1 MLEKVSNHLFFDRDL
16 SWLTFNGR
24 VLDEASKADVPLLE
38 KIKFLSIYSSNLDEF
53 YRVRMPVLLA
63 LAKLSKK
70 ENNNIKIE
78 DDLLD
83 NANQL
88 IQNQQQQYG
97 KTLRELVKPQ
107 LQENHINFV
116 YGEDIPKALENEVSS
131 YFVSQVLAFLQP
143 VNLAQAKSS
152 FFPKNNELYFLI
164 TLNQQDEEQII
175 ILNIPSNNLPRFYK
189 ITHGDETFVLFLDD
203 IIRNNFD
210 ILFKG
215 ATITGCFSFKI
226 TRTAEIDLKD
236 EYAGDLAK
244 QIEKQLTKRDFGLAT
259 RFLYQP
265 GIPEPTMNLL
275 QDKLNLQNANLV
287 AGGRY
292 HNLKDLASFPVKVD
306 KLSSQ
311 SWTKINYPPLVKGKS
326 LHDQILEKDMLINP
340 PYQSYDS
347 VLRFFNEAATE
358 PSVEEIYVT
367 LYRVA
372 SDSKIV
378 NALISAA
385 KNGKKVFVLVELK
398 ARFDEANNI
407 KWANKMK
414 DAGVDIIYSVTALKV
429 HAKIALVKRK
439 VGLRSIYTGLFSTGN
454 FNETTANFYTDH
466 VLMTAHQEMLREM
479 ELLFIFLA
487 KRVKPTDADL
497 IKFNFLLVAQFNL
510 QPRFLALIDREI
522 ENAKNGKPASIIIK
536 LNNLEEKVLIA
547 KLYEASTEGVKIEL
561 IVRGIC
567 RLIAGVKGMSENI
580 SVRRIVDR
588 YLEHGR
594 IFVFNNAGNEEIYMG
609 SADWMNRNIYRR
621 IEVCFPILA
630 ANLKEEIAAF
640 LQLQL
645 ADNVQAVILDEQ
657 MKNVPIVTK
666 DEPLQSQYRIYQLLK
681 DKKYVK

>member
-1 MLEKVSNHLFFDRDL
+1 MNYSFFDRDL

-24 VLDEASKADVPLLE
+24 VLDEASRANVPLLE
-38 KIKFLSIYSSNLDEF
+38 RIKFLSIFSSNLDEF

-63 LAKLSKK
+63 LASLSKK
-70 ENNNIKIE
+70 ENNEIKIE
-78 DDLLD
+78 ADLLD
-83 NANQL
+83 KANKL
-88 IQNQQQQYG
+88 IESQQQQYG
-97 KTLRELVKPQ
+97 KTLRELIKPQ

-116 YGEDIPKALENEVSS
+116 YGEDIPQSLETEVSS
-131 YFVSQVLAFLQP
+131 YFLNQVLAFLQP
-143 VNLAQAKSS
+143 VNLATAKSS

-164 TLNQQDEEQII
+164 TFKGKKEEQIV
-175 ILNIPSNNLPRFYK
+175 ILNIPSNHLPRFYK
-189 ITHGDETFVLFLDD
+189 ITQGDETFVLFLDD
-203 IIRNNFD
+203 IIRNNLD
-210 ILFKG
+210 VLFKNEE
-215 ATITGCFSFKI
+215 IIGCFSFKI

-265 GIPEPTMNLL
+265 GVPKHTMDLL
-275 QDKLNLQNANLV
+275 QDKLNLHNANLV

-292 HNLKDLASFPVKVD
+292 HNLKDLASFPINIPE
-306 KLSSQ
+306 LSSQ
-311 SWTKINYPPLVKGKS
+311 SWPKINYPPLIKGKS
-326 LHDQILEKDMLINP
+326 LHDQILEKDILINP
-340 PYQSYDS
+340 PYQSYNS

-414 DAGVDIIYSVTALKV
+414 DAGVEIIYSVTALKV

-439 VGLRSIYTGLFSTGN
+439 VNLRSVYTGLFSTGN

-466 VLMTAHQEMLREM
+466 ILMTAHQEMLREM
-479 ELLFIFLA
+479 ELVFMFLA

-497 IKFNFLLVAQFNL
+497 IKFKFLLVAQFNL
-510 QPRFLALIDREI
+510 LPCFISLIDREI
-522 ENAKNGKPASIIIK
+522 ENAKNGQPASIIVK
-536 LNNLEEKVLIA
+536 LNNLEEKVLIT
-547 KLYEASTEGVKIEL
+547 KLYEASQAGVKIEL
-561 IVRGIC
+561 IIRGIC
-567 RLIAGVKGMSENI
+567 RLIPGVKEMSENI
-580 SVRRIVDR
+580 LVRRIVDR

-594 IFVFNNAGNEEIYMG
+594 IFCFNNAGNEEIYMG
-609 SADWMNRNIYRR
+609 SADWMNRNVYRR
-621 IEVCFPILA
+621 IEVCFPVLA
-630 ANLKEEIAAF
+630 PNLKEKIKEF
-640 LQLQL
+640 LKLQL
-645 ADNVQAVILDEQ
+645 ADNVQAVALDEQ
-657 MKNVPIVTK
+657 MNNIPIVTN
-666 DEPLQSQYRIYQLLK
+666 DQPLQSQYGIYQLLK
-681 DKKYVK
+681 EKKYAE